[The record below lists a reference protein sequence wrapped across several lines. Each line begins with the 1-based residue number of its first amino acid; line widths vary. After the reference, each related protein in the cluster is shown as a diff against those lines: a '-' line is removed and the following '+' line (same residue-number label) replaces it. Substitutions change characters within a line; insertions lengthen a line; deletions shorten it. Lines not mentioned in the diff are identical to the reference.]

1 MELPSPSGLD
11 LFDMGSW
18 SPLSA
23 IKLPPEGEEAMPPCD
38 TMPPAADPHAFGHG
52 SEAQSVFTDCSLQV
66 EKCAFADHPYSDQFN
81 VASTLKW
88 VEFSVVLKDSHGAVV
103 SPKLT
108 IPLVASLE
116 YESGFAVPIVG
127 IMGNLV
133 GETTGTLHNGRC
145 KFKVKPMTGVTSALR
160 QNRAFRL
167 VVQPSDPALHCWSLK
182 AFSPAFRILVK
193 TSRRDAHGRVKGPK
207 IPEGLAPPE
216 PPKPTKVP
224 KPTEAP
230 SAPPA
235 PKEDPIVSE
244 VNEIVQRGATEI
256 TSIVAGVMHRLGVAE
271 VGLKKLKKENAALHE
286 EIAKLRNTIATG
298 LDAPVVVGE
307 ASPAR
312 KRTRSSR

>member
-1 MELPSPSGLD
+1 
-11 LFDMGSW
+11 
-18 SPLSA
+18 
-23 IKLPPEGEEAMPPCD
+23 MPPCEV
-38 TMPPAADPHAFGHG
+38 MPSVDPRAFGHD
-52 SEAQSVFTDCSLQV
+52 SEAQSVFTDCTLQV
-66 EKCAFADHPYSDQFN
+66 EKCSFADHIHSDQFN

-133 GETTGTLHNGRC
+133 GETTGTLHDGRC

-182 AFSPAFRILVK
+182 AFSPAFRIMVK
-193 TSRRDAHGRVKGPK
+193 TSRRDSQGRVKGPK
-207 IPEGLAPPE
+207 IPEGL
-216 PPKPTKVP
+216 VP
-224 KPTEAP
+224 AEAREAP
-230 SAPPA
+230 APPA
-235 PKEDPIVSE
+235 PKPAEAPTEAPAPPAPPAPAENPVVCE
-244 VNEIVQRGATEI
+244 VNEIVQRGAIEI
-256 TSIVAGVMHRLGVAE
+256 SSIVAGVMHRLGVAE
-271 VGLKKLKKENAALHE
+271 VGLKNLKKENAALLAE
-286 EIAKLRNTIATG
+286 VAKLRNTIATG
-298 LDAPVVVGE
+298 LDAPVVGE

-312 KRTRSSR
+312 KRTRASR